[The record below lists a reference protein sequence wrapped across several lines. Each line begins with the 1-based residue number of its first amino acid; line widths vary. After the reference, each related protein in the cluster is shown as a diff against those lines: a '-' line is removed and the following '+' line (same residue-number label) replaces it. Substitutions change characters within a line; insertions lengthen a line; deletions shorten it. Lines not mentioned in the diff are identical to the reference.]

1 MIETI
6 EIRNFKSIGK
16 IKLDLGRINVFIGEN
31 GAGKS
36 NLLEAIALAGA
47 AAAGKL
53 DNEFLTSRGIRVTQP
68 QHMRPRFEGCADNAP
83 IRVNLSDSA
92 QKNFQYEM
100 QHDNKQYSSWSYKF
114 TKDGLDE
121 MQFVQAEIKK
131 FVSSSPE
138 NQRKFDEGTAAF
150 LDNIKTSFNKP
161 IKGRKSTS
169 ADFISNLFRK
179 FQEEHSS
186 HPKEIEDFVI
196 FSPENSKLRSIETES
211 QIEPL
216 GINGEGLIKF
226 LAYLFI
232 TNPEIITNINS
243 CLKLLGWFEE
253 FSVNLESNAPSI
265 DIYDKYLDDSKKTLV
280 LQSANEGFLFLI
292 FYFSLFSNSYTPSF
306 FAIDNIDASLNPKM
320 CIALIQQLSSLANIN
335 HKQAI
340 LTTHN
345 PAILDGLNL
354 DDNNQRLFV
363 ISRNLDGYTRIKRIL
378 KPQGK
383 NLKLSDMFMSG
394 SLGGLPQGF

>member
-16 IKLDLGRINVFIGEN
+16 IKLELGRINVFIGEN

-53 DNEFLTSRGIRVTQP
+53 DNEFLISRGIRVTQP
-68 QHMRPRFEGCADNAP
+68 QHMRPRFDDCQDNESIKVSLSNKQVSYHYEMQNDNAP
-83 IRVNLSDSA
+83 
-92 QKNFQYEM
+92 
-100 QHDNKQYSSWSYKF
+100 YSPWEFSF
-114 TKDGLDE
+114 TKNGLKETDYVRKKILEFVTSSDE
-121 MQFVQAEIKK
+121 NRK
-131 FVSSSPE
+131 
-138 NQRKFDEGTAAF
+138 KFDESMNVFLSGLTGKHTRTAKKKSQSSEDLLPF
-150 LDNIKTSFNKP
+150 L
-161 IKGRKSTS
+161 
-169 ADFISNLFRK
+169 
-179 FQEEHSS
+179 FQRTREDYNSP
-186 HPKEIEDFVI
+186 PKEIEGFVI
-196 FSPENSKLRSIETES
+196 YSPENTKLRSTEADS

-216 GINGEGLIKF
+216 GINGEGLIKYLAF
-226 LAYLFI
+226 LSSANKNSI
-232 TNPEIITNINS
+232 ASINS

-253 FSVNLESNAPSI
+253 FSVNLEASTPSL
-265 DIYDKYLDDSKKTLV
+265 DIYDRYLAEAKKTLD
-280 LQSANEGFLFLI
+280 LRSANEGFLFLV
-292 FYFSLFSNSYTPSF
+292 FYFALFSSDLTPNF

-320 CIALIQQLSSLANIN
+320 CMALIKQLAKLAETNN
-335 HKQAI
+335 KQAI

-354 DDNNQRLFV
+354 NDDNQRLFV
-363 ISRNLDGYTRIKRIL
+363 ISRNIHGYTRIKRIA
-378 KPQGK
+378 KPEGK